1 LKHEAIN
8 EEQQAT
14 AALFALGALS
24 QRESTSFDAHLREG
38 CAVCESALAEF
49 EIVTESLAV
58 AVPEA
63 SPAPY
68 LRDLLMARIEREAQ
82 DAPRRTGG
90 SVVNFPERS
99 IPADASKQ
107 MFWKAALPW
116 ALAASF
122 LIAFV
127 VSFVAWR
134 MDRQEMNDLIS
145 SNQQEASSAV
155 KDNLELREKLRRE
168 STRTDELNQINAV
181 LSSANWRVLTLA
193 GQEPAP
199 SASAKVYWD
208 IKSNRWVVS
217 ADLPPAPPG
226 KTYQLWFVTH
236 DAKISA
242 GLISPDQS
250 GHGFA
255 VVRIPSNVTRLAA
268 AAITL
273 EPEGGS
279 PQPTMPIYALGKA

>member
-1 LKHEAIN
+1 LKHDAIN
-8 EEQQAT
+8 EDQQAT
-14 AALFALGALS
+14 SALFALGALS

-38 CAVCESALAEF
+38 CAVCGSALAEF
-49 EIVTESLAV
+49 EMVAESLAV

-63 SPAPY
+63 SAAPY
-68 LRDLLMARIEREAQ
+68 LRDLLMVRIEREAQ
-82 DAPRRTGG
+82 EAPRRTGA

-99 IPADASKQ
+99 TADASKHT
-107 MFWKAALPW
+107 FWKAALPW

-127 VSFVAWR
+127 VSFVVWR
-134 MDRQEMNDLIS
+134 MDRQEMTALIS
-145 SNQQEASSAV
+145 SNEQEASSAV

-168 STRTDELNQINAV
+168 SMRTDELNQINAV
-181 LSSANWRVLTLA
+181 LSSAKWRVLTLA
-193 GQEPAP
+193 GQDPAP

-242 GLISPDQS
+242 GLISPDQN
-250 GHGFA
+250 GHGYA
-255 VVRIPSNVTRLAA
+255 VVRVPSNVTRLAA